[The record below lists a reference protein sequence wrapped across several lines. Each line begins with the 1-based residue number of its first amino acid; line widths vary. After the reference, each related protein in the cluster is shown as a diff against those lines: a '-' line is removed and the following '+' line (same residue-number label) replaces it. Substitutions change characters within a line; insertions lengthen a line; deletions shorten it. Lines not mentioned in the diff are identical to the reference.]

1 MLLMFRVGHFRIN
14 IELFRGSGSYQL
26 SNLSACFNVF
36 LYSGKIITIIN
47 FELTEKKMLR
57 IFFCILE
64 RTFYI
69 F

>member
-14 IELFRGSGSYQL
+14 IELFRGSGDYQL
-26 SNLSACFNVF
+26 SHLSACFNVF
-36 LYSGKIITIIN
+36 LYSGKIIRIIN
-47 FELTEKKMLR
+47 FELTEKNVKN
-57 IFFCILE
+57 FFCILE